1 MKKILIEYV
10 CPSLELMEIESNFN
24 WDDMD
29 FVDEMSLKSLDDL
42 SEKDQKEYLNQY
54 CEWLFKILFELEKR
68 IDDLM
73 KGNTDKGFLYKETVY
88 KVK

>member
-29 FVDEMSLKSLDDL
+29 FIDEMSLKSLDNL
-42 SEKDQKEYLNQY
+42 SEKEQKEYLNY
-54 CEWLFKILFELEKR
+54 LE
-68 IDDLM
+68 
-73 KGNTDKGFLYKETVY
+73 
-88 KVK
+88 

>member
-42 SEKDQKEYLNQY
+42 SEKDQKEYLNY
-54 CEWLFKILFELEKR
+54 LE
-68 IDDLM
+68 
-73 KGNTDKGFLYKETVY
+73 
-88 KVK
+88 

>member
-1 MKKILIEYV
+1 MEKILIEYI

-42 SEKDQKEYLNQY
+42 SEKEQKEYLNY
-54 CEWLFKILFELEKR
+54 LE
-68 IDDLM
+68 
-73 KGNTDKGFLYKETVY
+73 
-88 KVK
+88 

>member
-42 SEKDQKEYLNQY
+42 SEKDQQEYLNY
-54 CEWLFKILFELEKR
+54 LE
-68 IDDLM
+68 
-73 KGNTDKGFLYKETVY
+73 
-88 KVK
+88 